1 MTMDGYD
8 QNTIPYL
15 SNQLA
20 YTGVSTDDY
29 MTTLPSL
36 GHSEQSYPPSDYTTH
51 DFGGATSLPNLS
63 LASVSSEA
71 DRHFTPSYDDFTFA
85 DLPEDTQEIGPQP
98 PSPDP
103 ATSLNHNDAL
113 LNFQQPPIY
122 SFTLLD
128 HSLRRTQ
135 VSLNARLHGMFFM
148 ADTPPTPGLFPQ
160 MASPELTCYRR
171 NLFQVTGSITLPRDL
186 RYILTDNG
194 DRIPIIAQ
202 ELAVSATESVEGHP
216 VKLISV
222 PWKTPANSSAPQV
235 PDDKTEQEPSTIP
248 LDTMSNQDMDANYA
262 TLPIAWKRLQ
272 FRIATANN
280 GRRRELQQHFVARLK
295 LMATLSTG
303 LKVSIAEVKSAAI
316 VVRGRS
322 PRNFSQR
329 RDLAVGDKA
338 TTRRAT
344 ASRTN
349 SDSSIT
355 KPKSPLK
362 REHSGDNTFA
372 ASFAA
377 ITATNVPNTSN
388 TFSNSNSLAR
398 SNSGSASSSTP
409 AQTSTPT
416 FKTPTLPSSKSSAS
430 PQTAP
435 QPLSLTDDYS
445 AATSAPKR
453 AKTQRPQKSPRSST
467 TTRPHPYKNP
477 TLPTLPSTRS
487 LLQSTSQK
495 IRLPEV
501 ADKADVLYEYFP
513 LGEGDLMPPVDA
525 IYRPHVVHHISP
537 VVGGAPGGRSQRYFS
552 EAGL

>member
-1 MTMDGYD
+1 MDGYD

-15 SNQLA
+15 SNPLA

-29 MTTLPSL
+29 MTTLPTL
-36 GHSEQSYPPSDYTTH
+36 GHPEQRYQPTDYPNH
-51 DFGGATSLPNLS
+51 DFGSTTTLPNLP
-63 LASVSSEA
+63 LPPVLTET
-71 DRHFTPSYDDFTFA
+71 DRNFSTSYDDFTFEN
-85 DLPEDTQEIGPQP
+85 LPQDAQEVGPQP

-103 ATSLNHNDAL
+103 ATSLNRDDAL
-113 LNFQQPPIY
+113 LNFQQPPTY
-122 SFTLLD
+122 NFTLLD
-128 HSLRRTQ
+128 YSLRHT
-135 VSLNARLHGMFFM
+135 SLSLSARLHGMFFM
-148 ADTPPTPGLFPQ
+148 ADATPTLGLFPQ
-160 MASPELTCYRR
+160 MAPPELTCYRR
-171 NLFQVTGSITLPRDL
+171 NLFQVTGSITLPRNL

-194 DRIPIIAQ
+194 DRIPIVAQ

-222 PWKTPANSSAPQV
+222 PWKTPANSSAPSV
-235 PDDKTEQEPSTIP
+235 PEDKTEQEPTTIP
-248 LDTMSNQDMDANYA
+248 LDTMSNQDMDADYA
-262 TLPIAWKRLQ
+262 TFPIAWKRLQ

-280 GRRRELQQHFVARLK
+280 GRRKELQQHFVARLK
-295 LMATLSTG
+295 LVATLSTG

-344 ASRTN
+344 TSRTN
-349 SDSSIT
+349 SDSAT
-355 KPKSPLK
+355 PNPKSPLK

-372 ASFAA
+372 SSFAGF
-377 ITATNVPNTSN
+377 TATNAPNKSN
-388 TFSNSNSLAR
+388 TFSSSNNFVR
-398 SNSGSASSSTP
+398 STSGPASSSAPTQTP
-409 AQTSTPT
+409 TST

-445 AATSAPKR
+445 AEANTPKR
-453 AKTQRPQKSPRSST
+453 AKTQRPQKSPRNT
-467 TTRPHPYKNP
+467 TATRPHPYKN
-477 TLPTLPSTRS
+477 TSLPTLPSTKA
-487 LLQSTSQK
+487 LLSNTAQK
-495 IRLPEV
+495 VRLPEV
-501 ADKADVLYEYFP
+501 ADKADMLYEYFP

-525 IYRPHVVHHISP
+525 VYRPHVVHHISP
-537 VVGGAPGGRSQRYFS
+537 VVSGGPAGKSQRYFS